1 MFNKRTVEF
10 TFESFKIEAVKL
22 SLLYPAAGYVI
33 LNIEKGSHRG
43 GLPSE

>member
-1 MFNKRTVEF
+1 MYHK
-10 TFESFKIEAVKL
+10 FKSL
-22 SLLYPAAGYVI
+22 LLLHSLLYPAAGYVI